1 MSSGARVV
9 TPSELAEHGADAGTK
24 WIAVHGEVFDVSS
37 FAQLHP
43 GGRVALERHCGTD
56 ASAVFAYYHHSGV
69 LGKYRAKLKVGELAG
84 YVSKRQVV
92 PFSEPGFFGAGS
104 LFRSPYYKETHRRF
118 HARVSA
124 FVRDRLLP
132 SMPEWEHD
140 KAPPRWVMEAMG
152 KEGFLACLTG
162 AKQLPRQYLDA
173 GVPDIP
179 DYDLFHETVLLDCL
193 SKTAS
198 PNVMAALTSG
208 VSIALTAVIAF
219 GTQAQKAR
227 VVREVLMG
235 REMIA
240 LAVSEPNAGSDVAGM
255 AVEARKEGGAWLVNG
270 TKKWITNAAYS
281 KWLVTAVRTA
291 PERPATEGTSLLLI
305 DAELPGISMRKVGL
319 RPEAA
324 IAGTSFIEFDNV
336 RVGAD
341 MLVGRENAA
350 FVAIMSN
357 FNHEVSGGWEGR
369 EAAHATAY
377 PPAQQTGPC
386 CSRRCWEIR
395 LARLAHPVSSSCIAS
410 RRSLAA
416 ARLVSS
422 SDARGVCVCVS
433 VSVSVTVRVRV
444 QGATD

>member
-1 MSSGARVV
+1 MAAPGTRAV
-9 TPSELAEHGADAGTK
+9 TSDELAAHGAAASAK
-24 WIAVHGEVFDVSS
+24 WIAVHGEVFDVTA
-37 FAQLHP
+37 FVQLHP
-43 GGRVALERHCGTD
+43 GGRAALEQHCGTD
-56 ASAVFAYYHHSGV
+56 ASKVFDYYHHGGV

-84 YVSKRQVV
+84 YVAKLKVV
-92 PFSEPGFFGAGS
+92 PFAEPGFFSAGS
-104 LFRSPYYKETHRRF
+104 LFKSPYYKETHRRF

-132 SMPEWEHD
+132 SMAEWEHD
-140 KAPPRWVMEAMG
+140 KAPPCWVMEAMG
-152 KEGFLACLTG
+152 SEGFLACLTG
-162 AKQLPRQYLDA
+162 AKQLPREYLDA

-179 DYDLFHETVLLDCL
+179 DYDLFHETVLLDGL
-193 SKTAS
+193 AKTAS
-198 PNVMAALTSG
+198 PNVVAALTSG

-219 GTQAQKAR
+219 GTKAQKAR

-255 AVEARKEGGAWLVNG
+255 MVEARRQGQAWLVSG

-291 PERPATEGTSLLLI
+291 PERPASEGTSLLLI

-341 MLVGRENAA
+341 MLVGKENQG
-350 FVAIMSN
+350 FVPVMHN
-357 FNHEVSGGWEGR
+357 FNHEVSAGASAASGWACR
-369 EAAHATAY
+369 ARVTLSCRAHACDAVRISSRSVHR
-377 PPAQQTGPC
+377 PP
-386 CSRRCWEIR
+386 
-395 LARLAHPVSSSCIAS
+395 LAHLTFPFLN
-410 RRSLAA
+410 RLLA
-416 ARLVSS
+416 LV
-422 SDARGVCVCVS
+422 VCVS
-433 VSVSVTVRVRV
+433 LALDRISLPIPARVVS
-444 QGATD
+444 